1 MNFYEAMEEI
11 TECIESVKNGS
22 SVLYD
27 YDPYQDKECTWT
39 EEQKGY
45 FMEKINELNCMTNGN
60 AQIYKRIP

>member
-1 MNFYEAMEEI
+1 MDKQNERFDMSFDEAMEEI

-39 EEQKGY
+39 EEQKTI
-45 FMEKINELNCMTNGN
+45 FMQKLDELNLLLT
-60 AQIYKRIP
+60 